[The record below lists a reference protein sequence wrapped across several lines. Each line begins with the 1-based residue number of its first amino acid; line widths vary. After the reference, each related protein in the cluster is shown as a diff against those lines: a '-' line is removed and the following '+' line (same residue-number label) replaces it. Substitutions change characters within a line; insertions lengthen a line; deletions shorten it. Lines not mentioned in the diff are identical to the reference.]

1 MEDGFEKLDEK
12 EGDKMQVENEV
23 ENEPKKI
30 VDDVIVDSIK
40 MTSKDDGEASGRNID
55 DRVSKLLVDESDAAS
70 GFDPKKIVNI
80 RKKVEHASRSNKESW
95 MNVPRRVSKR
105 LREKSSSLVGSTIED
120 DYLVDLDRVVE
131 QVTLD
136 VGQVVEDPLQVYKGR
151 TDFCGHDLVTDS
163 ERKAITSFLSRE
175 KLDCVVWNDSY
186 LSVEGPQLCDL
197 LFGND
202 VRGEITECYLKILCR
217 SNNHDLPIYTV
228 QPWVQRDVLKVLG
241 EHYKNKSL
249 EDHQYVDFL
258 SKCTK
263 STVVKLHDLN
273 KEVMMICRYVL
284 FPIGVRSH
292 WFLLVWNNEK
302 KEFVVRNSIDSSYD
316 RTSARQF
323 VEFLLGYLRLF
334 KDLDLSNCTVGFPNC
349 RVQGPNPDCGV
360 FTCLWAKCYARDDPF
375 TWNHQ
380 TDCKIDGIRAYV
392 AAAILSDEYGLSKMS

>member
-80 RKKVEHASRSNKESW
+80 RKKVERASRSNKESW

-105 LREKSSSLVGSTIED
+105 LREKSSSLVGSTTED

-202 VRGEITECYLKILCR
+202 VRGEIIECYLKILCR

-228 QPWVQRDVLKVLG
+228 QPWVQ
-241 EHYKNKSL
+241 
-249 EDHQYVDFL
+249 
-258 SKCTK
+258 
-263 STVVKLHDLN
+263 
-273 KEVMMICRYVL
+273 
-284 FPIGVRSH
+284 
-292 WFLLVWNNEK
+292 
-302 KEFVVRNSIDSSYD
+302 
-316 RTSARQF
+316 

-334 KDLDLSNCTVGFPNC
+334 KDLDLSNCTVGFPKC

>member
-1 MEDGFEKLDEK
+1 MSTTNEYILKTDVTRLEKIVREQSSEIENLKRRYGSKNGAGKISSQKNSGGKDFDGNFNDLYSVQIETQVPKIHENVNDVADEMEDGFEKLDEK

-80 RKKVEHASRSNKESW
+80 RKKVERASRSNKESW

-105 LREKSSSLVGSTIED
+105 LREKSSSLVGSTTED

-175 KLDCVVWNDSY
+175 KL
-186 LSVEGPQLCDL
+186 E
-197 LFGND
+197 
-202 VRGEITECYLKILCR
+202 
-217 SNNHDLPIYTV
+217 
-228 QPWVQRDVLKVLG
+228 
-241 EHYKNKSL
+241 
-249 EDHQYVDFL
+249 
-258 SKCTK
+258 
-263 STVVKLHDLN
+263 
-273 KEVMMICRYVL
+273 YVL

-334 KDLDLSNCTVGFPNC
+334 KDLDLSNCTVGFPKC